1 MGPPS
6 RVGRPGDRVRAT
18 FAVASVLLIAA
29 CSRTPDTAPEPVPA
43 PARAPVERAAAP
55 AAAPAAK
62 TPPPGWTPPAVE
74 VPEGSETRLRKQAR
88 DALEGGR
95 LYEDA
100 TSAVPIVLALRAAAP
115 DDKAVATLAEQ
126 TLVAL
131 VERADAALAGIDEE
145 ADSILQAREALA
157 VARALAP
164 EDKRVATL
172 GERLVAAERARAANR
187 EGERLL
193 EADRVGENGGGAIA
207 AFRKALEARKDD
219 ARALQGLA
227 AAESAL
233 IRRAEAAADED
244 DYTAVERWLDLAA
257 KVRPEA
263 ATVEDA
269 RSRLAA
275 VRAAR
280 VRALRDRGIA
290 ALSEDDGIETA
301 REQLALLLR
310 IAPPGDDAAAELR
323 ERIDLA
329 VHYGLFRPGQVFTD
343 ALNGAVGRGPV
354 MVVVPHG
361 GFRMGAPPGER
372 GSTDAE
378 RPMRNVR
385 FERGF
390 AMSRNE
396 VTVGEF
402 RRFVNATGYRTRAE
416 RRGYSI
422 AYDERAGN
430 LVRRSRVDWQDDYA
444 GRRASDDMPVVH
456 VSAKD
461 AAAYAEWLSERTGHE
476 YRLPSE
482 AEFEYA
488 LRAGSSSVY
497 PWGDGVP
504 PPASGNFTGTLDES
518 PSGRKWRNAFEGYGD
533 NAWGPAVVGTYSAN
547 RFGLHDLAGNVAE
560 WVADCW
566 HDSYRRAPR
575 GGEAWVNPGCRL
587 RVVRGGSWASSPQQT
602 RSAWRQSSEA
612 DTTNARIGFRVV
624 REI

>member
-1 MGPPS
+1 M
-6 RVGRPGDRVRAT
+6 RAT
-18 FAVASVLLIAA
+18 LAVASVLLIIA
-29 CSRTPDTAPEPVPA
+29 CSRAPDTAPEPAAA
-43 PARAPVERAAAP
+43 PARAPEARAVRQARVAP
-55 AAAPAAK
+55 PKPAVRM
-62 TPPPGWTPPAVE
+62 WTPPAVSVTDANE
-74 VPEGSETRLRKQAR
+74 KRLREQAR
-88 DALEGGR
+88 DALESGN

-100 TSAVPIVLALRAAAP
+100 SSAVPIVLALRTAAP
-115 DDKAVATLAEQ
+115 DDEAVASLAERSV
-126 TLVAL
+126 VAL
-131 VERADAALAGIDEE
+131 IERADAALAAIDEDAE
-145 ADSILQAREALA
+145 SIMPAREVLA

-164 EDKRVATL
+164 RDERVIAL
-172 GERLVAAERARAANR
+172 GERVAAAEQARAANA

-193 EADRVGENGGGAIA
+193 AAGRIGENGGGAIV
-207 AFRKALEARKDD
+207 AFRRALEARQGD

-227 AAESAL
+227 AAESGL

-244 DYTAVERWLDLAA
+244 DYAAVERWLDLAA
-257 KVRPEA
+257 KVRPEV
-263 ATVEDA
+263 ATVDDA
-269 RSRLAA
+269 RSRIAA
-275 VRAAR
+275 TRAAR
-280 VRALRDRGIA
+280 IRALRDRGIA
-290 ALSEDDGIETA
+290 ALSEEGGIDTA
-301 REQLALLLR
+301 REHLEALLR
-310 IAPPGDDAAAELR
+310 IAPPGDEAAAELR
-323 ERIDLA
+323 ERIELA

-343 ALNGAVGRGPV
+343 ALTGGVGRGPV

-361 GFRMGAPPGER
+361 AFRMGAPAGER

-378 RPMRNVR
+378 RPVRNVR
-385 FERGF
+385 FDRGF
-390 AMSRNE
+390 AISRHE

-444 GRRASDDMPVVH
+444 GRPAADDLPVVH

-461 AAAYAEWLSERTGHE
+461 AAAYADWLSERTGQP

-488 LRAGSSSVY
+488 LRAGSTGVY
-497 PWGDGVP
+497 PWGEGAP
-504 PPASGNFTGTLDES
+504 PPASGNYTGALDES
-518 PSGRKWRNAFEGYGD
+518 PSGRQWRNAFEGYGD
-533 NAWGPAVVGTYSAN
+533 NAWGPVAVGSYSAN
-547 RFGLHDLAGNVAE
+547 RFGLHDMAGNVAE

-575 GGEAWVNPGCRL
+575 GGDAWVNPGCRL

-624 REI
+624 RGI